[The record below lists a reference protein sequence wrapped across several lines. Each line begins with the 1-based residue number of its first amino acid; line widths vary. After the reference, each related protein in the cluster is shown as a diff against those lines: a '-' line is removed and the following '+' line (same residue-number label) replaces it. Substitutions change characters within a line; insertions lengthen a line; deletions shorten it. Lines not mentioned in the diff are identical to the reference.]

1 MKVKKVNK
9 EFNDVGYWLGGCKLR
24 AKQEK
29 LEGNHLVTGATHIN
43 IIGFNS

>member
-29 LEGNHLVTGATHIN
+29 LEGNHLVTVATHIN